1 MSNYNKSH
9 KITLHITDE
18 NINILDKVEKEN
30 IKGQVHLIYCGVL
43 DVSPKVC
50 PYCKKCEVGKNGHRK
65 TKVKLPY
72 ISDKPAILYLNKQR
86 FIVKIVINYLHN

>member
-43 DVSPKVC
+43 DASPKVC
-50 PYCKKCEVGKNGHRK
+50 PYCKKCEVGKMVSEK
-65 TKVKLPY
+65 QKL
-72 ISDKPAILYLNKQR
+72 
-86 FIVKIVINYLHN
+86 NYLISLINQLSYI